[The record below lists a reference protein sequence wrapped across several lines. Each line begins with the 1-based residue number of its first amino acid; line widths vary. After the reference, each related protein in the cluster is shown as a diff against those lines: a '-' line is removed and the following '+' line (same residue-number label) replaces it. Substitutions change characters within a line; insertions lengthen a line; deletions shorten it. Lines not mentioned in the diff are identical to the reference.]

1 MGFKMMDSDPEELQF
16 LGAFGILK
24 ESSKIMRSCA
34 RLLGAI
40 TLTLVLPLSL
50 AILGHIFVSN
60 YLSNKIQQNE
70 IEYLMDDGSPAAGRA
85 LKKLYAK
92 LMWFLVFEAAYLVFV
107 CVFSLLS
114 TAAVVYTVACMYTV
128 KEMSYGKVMSVVPKV
143 WKRLVITFLWCF
155 IILWAYN
162 LAFVIAVV
170 ILVLSVG
177 ADQFYKLIINSPAFV
192 VGLIIV
198 VVLYVGVYAYLSM
211 VWQLASVISVL
222 EEKYGL
228 RAMQKSKDL
237 IKGKRVTCLV
247 LIFVYC
253 IIGAVIGRSFGTGV
267 LPGFRNGAGIASGI
281 INSIILVTVLC
292 FANLIGLLTQSV
304 LYFVCKAYHHER
316 IDKPSLSDHLEVY
329 LGDYVPLKSSN
340 ILAFESAVFNYY
352 SSVVVDSIDVFVT
365 L

>member
-34 RLLGAI
+34 RLLAAI
-40 TLTLVLPLSL
+40 TLTLILLLSL
-50 AILGHIFVSN
+50 AILGHTLVSN
-60 YLSNKIQQNE
+60 YLLNKIQQNE
-70 IEYLMDDGSPAAGRA
+70 IEYLMEDGNPAAGRA
-85 LKKLYAK
+85 LKKLSAE
-92 LMWFLVFEAAYLVFV
+92 LMEFLVFEAAYLVFV

-128 KEMSYGKVMSVVPKV
+128 KDMSYGKEMSVVPKV
-143 WKRLVITFLWCF
+143 WKRLVITFLWFF

-162 LAFVIAVV
+162 MAFVIAVV
-170 ILVLSVG
+170 ILVLSVA
-177 ADQFYKLIINSPAFV
+177 ADELNKLIINSPAFV

-198 VVLYVGVYAYLSM
+198 VVLYFGVYAYISM

-237 IKGKRVTCLV
+237 IKGKRVTVLV
-247 LIFVYC
+247 LVFVYC
-253 IIGAVIGRSFGTGV
+253 IIGGVIGLMFGRGV
-267 LPGFRNGAGIASGI
+267 LPKFRNGAGIASGVI
-281 INSIILVTVLC
+281 HSIILVAFLC
-292 FANLIGLLTQSV
+292 YANLMGLLTQSV

-329 LGDYVPLKSSN
+329 LGEYVPLKSSN
-340 ILAFESAVFNYY
+340 NQPEHLGV
-352 SSVVVDSIDVFVT
+352 
-365 L
+365 